1 MEIVTVAPLVH
12 LPGKEELSYFT
23 DKDIEVG
30 SVVSVEIR
38 SKSAPAL
45 VLKKETVSDV
55 KSRIKTSSFGLK
67 KINSI
72 LSQKLY
78 SNSTLEAAR
87 ETANFYNAPIGAILK
102 SVTPKTVLENP
113 SLSEECGDEISQSE
127 MRPESSVLQASL
139 KDRLVFYKQNIRGS
153 LAKGDTI
160 LICTP
165 TQRDAE
171 YISEHLKKGIEHLTF
186 TFHGGMSPKKI
197 KEEWKRLSGKSPK
210 LIISTGSFL
219 SMPCG
224 AINTLI
230 LEREASESYYVNK
243 RPHFDITFFARVLAR
258 KKGAKFISADTVLS
272 VRSFKE
278 CQEDERTETTPLQ
291 KRYTVGSRVSVT
303 DMATLKD
310 KEKNNKFY
318 PLLSSQLLEIL
329 RERPSE
335 HSFIYTARRGLSPI
349 TTCGDCG
356 AIFSCSRC
364 FSPLVLHGKTKKE
377 RVFVCHQCNKS
388 EKTKDSCPEC
398 GSWKLT
404 QLGVGSEKV
413 AEFLSEAVPERKV
426 VRLDSD
432 NAKAKKKEES
442 IWRDFKD
449 TKGSI
454 LVGTEMALNRIRTGD
469 VEIGTSAVA
478 SADSLLTYP
487 NYSAGEKIFRNLLE
501 IALITEKDTLIQTR
515 VPQHRILADL
525 RSKKVLNFL
534 RQEMDIRQKLF
545 YPPFSVLVI
554 VTFSGNKNTL
564 ERKENGLADKF
575 ASYEPVFFRSI
586 SEKKRGQVVKKM
598 LIRIKSEDW
607 PEKTILNHL
616 KYLPL
621 EYKVSVNP
629 PVIV

>member
-12 LPGKEELSYFT
+12 SPGKEELSYFT

-87 ETANFYNAPIGAILK
+87 ETAYFYSVPIGAILK
-102 SVTPKTVLENP
+102 SVTPKAILENP
-113 SLSEECGDEISQSE
+113 SLTEGCVDEISYSE
-127 MRPESSVLQASL
+127 MKPESSVLQASL
-139 KDRLVFYKQNIRGS
+139 NDRLVFYKQNIRGS

-165 TQRDAE
+165 TQRDVE
-171 YISEHLKKGIEHLTF
+171 YISEHLRKGIEHLTF
-186 TFHGGMSPKKI
+186 TFHGGMTAKNI
-197 KEEWKRLSGKSPK
+197 REEWNRVSTLSPK
-210 LIISTGSFL
+210 LIVCTGLFL
-219 SMPCG
+219 SLPCG
-224 AINTLI
+224 VINTLI
-230 LEREASESYYVNK
+230 LEREASESYYMNK
-243 RPHFDITFFARVLAR
+243 RPYFDISFLAKALAR

-272 VRSFKE
+272 AKSFNE
-278 CQEDERTETTPLQ
+278 CQEDERTEISPLQ
-291 KRYTVGSRVSVT
+291 KRYTVGSKVSVI
-303 DMATLKD
+303 DMTTLKD
-310 KEKNNKFY
+310 KEKNNKFF
-318 PLLSSQLLEIL
+318 PLLSSRLLERL
-329 RERPSE
+329 KERPSE

-349 TTCGDCG
+349 TTCSDCG

-364 FSPLVLHGKTKKE
+364 SSPLVLHGKTKGE
-377 RVFVCHQCNKS
+377 RIFICHQCNKS
-388 EKTKDSCPEC
+388 ERTKDSCPEC

-413 AEFLSEAVPERKV
+413 AEFLTKAIPERRV
-426 VRLDSD
+426 VRMDSD
-432 NAKAKKKEES
+432 NAKAKRKEES
-442 IWRDFKD
+442 IWRDFRD

-454 LVGTEMALNRIRTGD
+454 LVGTEMALNRIRAGD
-469 VEIGTSAVA
+469 MEIGTSAVA

-487 NYSAGEKIFRNLLE
+487 NYLAGEKIFRNLLE
-501 IALITEKDTLIQTR
+501 ITLMTKGDTLIQTR
-515 VPQHRILADL
+515 VPQHRILTDL
-525 RSKKVLNFL
+525 KNKKVLNFL
-534 RQEMDIRQKLF
+534 RQEMDIRRKLF
-545 YPPFSVLVI
+545 YPPFSVLVV

-564 ERKENGLADKF
+564 ERKENSLAEKF
-575 ASYEPVFFRSI
+575 VSYDPVFFHSI
-586 SEKKRGQVVKKM
+586 SEKKRGQIVKKM
-598 LIRIKSEDW
+598 LVRVKSEDW
-607 PEKTILNHL
+607 PDKTILEYL

-621 EYKVSVNP
+621 EYKVAINP